1 MDLGVALDNFLS
13 PPILFF
19 FLGLLAVLVR
29 SDLEIP
35 QPITKFLSLYLMLA
49 IGFRGGVELGH
60 GRLDSQVLL
69 MLAAAVVMAALI
81 PIYCFWILRRRLDVY
96 NAAAIAATYGSISA
110 VTFVTAAAF
119 LDRAGIPY
127 GGYMVAAMALMEAP
141 AIVVAVILARVA
153 LARSGEGAGV
163 EAGGSSALGGGWGH
177 LLRDAFFN
185 SSVFL
190 ILGSLLVGM
199 ITGERGQA
207 ALHPFTN
214 ELFAGILCF
223 FLLDMGIVAAR
234 RLRDLRVT
242 GGFLLGFA
250 ILVPLFNAALGIA
263 VAGLLDLGTGD
274 ALLFTI
280 LCASASY
287 IAVPAAMRLAL
298 PEANPGLSL
307 PLALAVTFPLNIT
320 LGLPLYLALIQR
332 FGS

>member
-1 MDLGVALDNFLS
+1 MDLSFALSNFLS

-35 QPITKFLSLYLMLA
+35 QPIPKFLSLYLMLA
-49 IGFRGGVELGH
+49 IGFKGGVELGH
-60 GRLDSQVLL
+60 SNPGGQVLL
-69 MLAAAVVMAALI
+69 TLGAAIAMAAVV
-81 PIYCFWILRRRLDVY
+81 PVYCFFILRRRLNVY
-96 NAAAIAATYGSISA
+96 NAAAIAATYGSVSA
-110 VTFVTAAAF
+110 VTFVTATAF
-119 LDRAGIPY
+119 LDQSGIPY
-127 GGYMVAAMALMEAP
+127 GGYMVAAMALMESP
-141 AIVVAVILARVA
+141 AIVVAVILARLA
-153 LARSGEGAGV
+153 LSKPGPDDTAP
-163 EAGGSSALGGGWGH
+163 ALETGWSH

-190 ILGSLLVGM
+190 ILGSLLVGV
-199 ITGERGQA
+199 ITGDRGQA
-207 ALHPFTN
+207 ALQPFTN
-214 ELFAGILCF
+214 GLFQGILCF

-234 RLRDLRVT
+234 RLKDLRT
-242 GGFLLGFA
+242 SGGFLLGFA
-250 ILVPLFNAALGIA
+250 ILVPLLNALLGI
-263 VAGLLDLGTGD
+263 GLSRLLGLGTGD
-274 ALLFTI
+274 ALLLTT

>member
-1 MDLGVALDNFLS
+1 MDLSVATDSLLS

-35 QPITKFLSLYLMLA
+35 QPIPRFLSLYLMLA

-60 GRLDSQVLL
+60 SAPGAREIATLV
-69 MLAAAVVMAALI
+69 AAVVVAALV

-110 VTFVTAAAF
+110 VTFVTATDF
-119 LDRAGIPY
+119 LDRAGIAY
-127 GGYMVAAMALMEAP
+127 GGHMVAAMALMESP
-141 AIVVAVILARVA
+141 AIVMAVILARLA
-153 LARSGEGAGV
+153 LRRSGVKNQAVGATPDR
-163 EAGGSSALGGGWGH
+163 SWSH
-177 LLRDAFFN
+177 LLRDALFN

-190 ILGSLLVGM
+190 ILGSLLVGI

-207 ALHPFTN
+207 TLEPFTAA
-214 ELFAGILCF
+214 LFPGILCF

-234 RLRDLRVT
+234 RLRDLRAS
-242 GGFLLGFA
+242 GAYLLGFA
-250 ILVPLFNAALGIA
+250 LAIPLVNALLGIGVSA
-263 VAGLLDLGTGD
+263 LLGLDTGD

-320 LGLPLYLALIQR
+320 VGMPAYLALIER
-332 FGS
+332 LGS

>member
-1 MDLGVALDNFLS
+1 MDLSVALENFLS

-35 QPITKFLSLYLMLA
+35 QPIPKFLSLYLMLA

-60 GRLDSQVLL
+60 SAPGGQVLL
-69 MLAAAVVMAALI
+69 TLGAAIAMAALV
-81 PIYCFWILRRRLDVY
+81 PVYCFWILRRRLDVY

-110 VTFVTAAAF
+110 VTFVTATAF
-119 LDRAGIPY
+119 LERAGIPY
-127 GGYMVAAMALMEAP
+127 GGYMVAAMALMESP
-141 AIVVAVILARVA
+141 AIVVAVILARLA
-153 LARSGEGAGV
+153 LRKPGPDGAAPATTL
-163 EAGGSSALGGGWGH
+163 EGGWSH

-190 ILGSLLVGM
+190 ILGSLLVGL
-199 ITGERGQA
+199 ITGERGQT

-214 ELFAGILCF
+214 ELFSGILCF

-234 RLRDLRVT
+234 RLRDLRT
-242 GGFLLGFA
+242 SGGFLLGFA
-250 ILVPLFNAALGIA
+250 ILVPLLNALLGI
-263 VAGLLDLGTGD
+263 GLSRLLGLGTGD
-274 ALLFTI
+274 ALLLTI

-320 LGLPLYLALIQR
+320 LGMPLYLALIQR
-332 FGS
+332 FGN

>member
-1 MDLGVALDNFLS
+1 MDMTFAMNNFLS

-19 FLGLLAVLVR
+19 FLGMLAVLVR

-35 QPITKFLSLYLMLA
+35 QPIPKFLSLYLMLS

-60 GRLDSQVLL
+60 STPGGQALL
-69 MLAAAVVMAALI
+69 TLGAAIGMAAVV
-81 PIYCFWILRRRLDVY
+81 PVYCFWILRRRLNVY
-96 NAAAIAATYGSISA
+96 NAAAIAATYGSVSA
-110 VTFVTAAAF
+110 VTFVTATSF
-119 LDRAGIPY
+119 LDQAGIPY
-127 GGYMVAAMALMEAP
+127 GGHMVAAMALMESP
-141 AIVVAVILARVA
+141 AIVVAVILAR
-153 LARSGEGAGV
+153 L
-163 EAGGSSALGGGWGH
+163 ALGKPGPDGNPPALDTGWSH

-190 ILGSLLVGM
+190 ILGSLMVGV
-199 ITGERGQA
+199 ITGDRGQA

-214 ELFAGILCF
+214 ALFQGILCF

-234 RLRDLRVT
+234 RLRDLRT
-242 GGFLLGFA
+242 SGGFLLGFA
-250 ILVPLFNAALGIA
+250 ILVPLFNALLGI
-263 VAGLLDLGTGD
+263 GLSRLLDLGTGD
-274 ALLFTI
+274 ALLLTT

>member
-1 MDLGVALDNFLS
+1 MDFSVALENFLS

-35 QPITKFLSLYLMLA
+35 QPIPKFLSLYLMLA

-60 GRLDSQVLL
+60 SAPGGQVLL
-69 MLAAAVVMAALI
+69 TLAAAIAMAALV
-81 PIYCFWILRRRLDVY
+81 PVYCFWILRRRLDVY

-110 VTFVTAAAF
+110 VTFVTATAF
-119 LDRAGIPY
+119 LERAGIPY
-127 GGYMVAAMALMEAP
+127 GGYMVAAMALMESP
-141 AIVVAVILARVA
+141 AIVVAVILARLA
-153 LARSGEGAGV
+153 LRKPGPDGAAPATTL
-163 EAGGSSALGGGWGH
+163 EGGWSH

-190 ILGSLLVGM
+190 ILGSLLVGL
-199 ITGERGQA
+199 ITGERGQT

-214 ELFAGILCF
+214 ELFSGILCF

-234 RLRDLRVT
+234 RLRDLRT
-242 GGFLLGFA
+242 SGSFLLGFA
-250 ILVPLFNAALGIA
+250 ILVPLLNALLGI
-263 VAGLLDLGTGD
+263 GLSRLLGLGTGD
-274 ALLFTI
+274 ALLLTI

-298 PEANPGLSL
+298 PEANPSLSL

-320 LGLPLYLALIQR
+320 LGMPLYLALIQR
-332 FGS
+332 LGN

>member
-1 MDLGVALDNFLS
+1 MDFGVALDNFLS

-60 GRLDSQVLL
+60 SVPGGQVLL
-69 MLAAAVVMAALI
+69 MLAAAVAMAALV
-81 PIYCFWILRRRLDVY
+81 PVYCFWILRRRLDVY

-141 AIVVAVILARVA
+141 AIVVAVILARLA
-153 LARSGEGAGV
+153 LARAGAKDDPSG
-163 EAGGSSALGGGWGH
+163 ALEGGWGH

-190 ILGSLLVGM
+190 ILGSLIVGM

-214 ELFAGILCF
+214 ELFSGILCF

-234 RLRDLRVT
+234 RLRDLKAT

-250 ILVPLFNAALGIA
+250 LLVPLFNAGLGIA

>member
-1 MDLGVALDNFLS
+1 MDFGVALDNFLS

-60 GRLDSQVLL
+60 SVPGGQVLL
-69 MLAAAVVMAALI
+69 MLAAAVAMAALV
-81 PIYCFWILRRRLDVY
+81 PLYCFWILRQRLDVY

-110 VTFVTAAAF
+110 VTFVTASAF

-141 AIVVAVILARVA
+141 AIVVAVILARLA
-153 LARSGEGAGV
+153 LARSGATGDPSGDLE
-163 EAGGSSALGGGWGH
+163 GGWSH

-190 ILGSLLVGM
+190 ILGSLIVGM

-234 RLRDLRVT
+234 RLRDLRAT
-242 GGFLLGFA
+242 GTFLLGFA
-250 ILVPLFNAALGIA
+250 ILMPLFNAGLGIA
-263 VAGLLDLGTGD
+263 VATLLDLGTGD

>member
-1 MDLGVALDNFLS
+1 MDLAVALENFLS

-35 QPITKFLSLYLMLA
+35 QPIAKFLSLYLMLA

-60 GRLDSQVLL
+60 SAPGGQVLL
-69 MLAAAVVMAALI
+69 TLAAAIVMAALV
-81 PIYCFWILRRRLDVY
+81 PLYCYWILRRRLDVY

-110 VTFVTAAAF
+110 VTFVTATAF

-153 LARSGEGAGV
+153 LSKPGPDGSPATAPEGN
-163 EAGGSSALGGGWGH
+163 WNH

-199 ITGERGQA
+199 LTGERGQA

-214 ELFAGILCF
+214 ELFSGILCF
-223 FLLDMGIVAAR
+223 FLLDMGLVAAR
-234 RLRDLRVT
+234 RLKDLRAS
-242 GGFLLGFA
+242 GGFLLAFA
-250 ILVPLFNAALGIA
+250 ILVPLFNALLGIG
-263 VAGLLDLGTGD
+263 VTRLLNLGTGD

-320 LGLPLYLALIQR
+320 LGLPLYLALIQSS
-332 FGS
+332 GN

>member
-1 MDLGVALDNFLS
+1 MDLSVALENFLS

-35 QPITKFLSLYLMLA
+35 QPIPKFLSLYLMLA

-60 GRLDSQVLL
+60 SAPGGQVLL
-69 MLAAAVVMAALI
+69 TLGAAIAMAALV
-81 PIYCFWILRRRLDVY
+81 PVYCFWILRRRLDVY

-110 VTFVTAAAF
+110 VTFVTATAF
-119 LDRAGIPY
+119 LERAGIPY
-127 GGYMVAAMALMEAP
+127 GGYMVAAMALMESP
-141 AIVVAVILARVA
+141 AIVVAVILARLA
-153 LARSGEGAGV
+153 LRKPGPDGAAPATTL
-163 EAGGSSALGGGWGH
+163 EGGWSH

-190 ILGSLLVGM
+190 ILGSLLVGL
-199 ITGERGQA
+199 ITGERGQT

-214 ELFAGILCF
+214 ELFSGILCF

-234 RLRDLRVT
+234 RLRDLRT
-242 GGFLLGFA
+242 SGGFLLGFA
-250 ILVPLFNAALGIA
+250 ILVPLLNALLGI
-263 VAGLLDLGTGD
+263 GLSRLLGLGTGD
-274 ALLFTI
+274 ALLLTI

-298 PEANPGLSL
+298 PEANPSLSL

-320 LGLPLYLALIQR
+320 LGMPLYLALIQR
-332 FGS
+332 LGN

>member
-1 MDLGVALDNFLS
+1 MDLSVALDNFLS

-35 QPITKFLSLYLMLA
+35 QPIPKFLSLYLMLA

-60 GRLDSQVLL
+60 SAPGGQVLL
-69 MLAAAVVMAALI
+69 TLAAAIAMAALV
-81 PIYCFWILRRRLDVY
+81 PVYCFWILRRRLDVY

-110 VTFVTAAAF
+110 VTFVTATAF

-127 GGYMVAAMALMEAP
+127 GGYMVAAMALMESP
-141 AIVVAVILARVA
+141 AIVVAVILARLALPRPGADSSVPVA
-153 LARSGEGAGV
+153 TLE
-163 EAGGSSALGGGWGH
+163 GGWSH

-190 ILGSLLVGM
+190 ILGSLLVGL
-199 ITGERGQA
+199 ITGERGQT

-214 ELFAGILCF
+214 QLFSGILCF

-234 RLRDLRVT
+234 RLRDLRSS

-250 ILVPLFNAALGIA
+250 ILVPLVNALLG
-263 VAGLLDLGTGD
+263 VGLSRLLDLGTGD

-320 LGLPLYLALIQR
+320 LGMPLYLALIQR
-332 FGS
+332 IGN

>member
-35 QPITKFLSLYLMLA
+35 QPIPKFLSLYLMLA

-60 GRLDSQVLL
+60 GAPGGQVLL
-69 MLAAAVVMAALI
+69 MLAAAVAMAALV
-81 PIYCFWILRRRLDVY
+81 PVYCFWILRRRLDVY

-153 LARSGEGAGV
+153 LATAATGGSA
-163 EAGGSSALGGGWGH
+163 AGGLGGGWGH

-199 ITGERGQA
+199 VTGERGGA

-214 ELFAGILCF
+214 DLFSGILCF

-234 RLRDLRVT
+234 RLRDLRAT

-250 ILVPLFNAALGIA
+250 ILVPLFNAGLGIA
-263 VAGLLDLGTGD
+263 VAGLLGLGTGD
-274 ALLFTI
+274 ALLFTV